1 MNDAIPPRL
10 TKANRQIDDLIRG
23 LMLLQTDLKSQA
35 KPSKVG
41 MLLRLE
47 ALERDARTVENT
59 LELMTRDA
67 RAEAFKDGGQRG

>member
-1 MNDAIPPRL
+1 M
-10 TKANRQIDDLIRG
+10 DDLIRG
-23 LMLLQTDLKSQA
+23 LMLLQTDLKSQS